1 MGDKVIGNAEG
12 HSEQFGVRLAAL
24 RLLSGLSLED
34 VAASSGLTKSY
45 LSKLER
51 GLSQPSIA
59 TVLKLAK
66 TFGISSGKLLGDVP
80 EPDEISVVR
89 KHERLP
95 FSRSEGREGYAYE
108 AIAPQHADKSMTPFI
123 MRPPT
128 TTDEGMELVTHAG
141 EEFIFVISGE
151 MEVVFPNRKHT
162 LGAGDSVYFAASIP
176 HRARSVG
183 KVPAEALVVVSVPVA
198 GRLAREQN
206 GRRTARQTSR
216 VRKPAGS
223 T

>member
-1 MGDKVIGNAEG
+1 MENAEG
-12 HSEQFGVRLAAL
+12 QSEQFGSRLAAL

-66 TFGISSGKLLGDVP
+66 TFGISSGRLLGEVP
-80 EPDEISVVR
+80 EPDAVSVVR
-89 KHERLP
+89 KNERLP

-108 AIAPQHADKSMTPFI
+108 AVAPGHADKSMTPFI
-123 MRPPT
+123 MRPPLMT
-128 TTDEGMELVTHAG
+128 VENLDLVTHAG

-151 MEVVFPNRKHT
+151 MEIVFADRKHK
-162 LGAGDSVYFAASIP
+162 LAAGDSVYFAASLP
-176 HRARSVG
+176 HRARSLG
-183 KVPAEALVVVSVPVA
+183 KVRAEALVVVSIPAA
-198 GRLAREQN
+198 GRLVREPA
-206 GRRTARQTSR
+206 GRRGSRQKSR
-216 VRKPAGS
+216 LRNPAG
-223 T
+223 TP

>member
-1 MGDKVIGNAEG
+1 MGDRVMGNAEG
-12 HSEQFGVRLAAL
+12 HSEQFGGRLAAL

-66 TFGISSGKLLGDVP
+66 TFGISSGKLLGEVP

-95 FSRSEGREGYAYE
+95 FSRAEGREGYAYE
-108 AIAPQHADKSMTPFI
+108 AVAPRHADKSMTPFI
-123 MRPPT
+123 MRPPLT
-128 TTDEGMELVTHAG
+128 TAESMDLVTHAG

-151 MEVVFPNRKHT
+151 MEVVFADRKHT
-162 LGAGDSVYFAASIP
+162 LAAGDSVYFAASIP
-176 HRARSVG
+176 HRARSLG
-183 KVPAEALVVVSVPVA
+183 KVPAEALVVVSIPAA
-198 GRLAREQN
+198 GRLAREQI
-206 GRRTARQTSR
+206 GRRTSRQRPR
-216 VRKPAGS
+216 VHKPAG
-223 T
+223 TT

>member
-1 MGDKVIGNAEG
+1 MGNVEG
-12 HSEQFGVRLAAL
+12 HAEQFGSRLAAL

-66 TFGISSGKLLGDVP
+66 TFGISSGKLLGEVP
-80 EPDEISVVR
+80 EADEVSVVR

-108 AIAPQHADKSMTPFI
+108 AVAPGHADKSMTPFI
-123 MRPPT
+123 MRPPLMT
-128 TTDEGMELVTHAG
+128 AENLDLVTHAG

-151 MEVVFPNRKHT
+151 MEIVFADRKHR
-162 LGAGDSVYFAASIP
+162 LSAGDSVYFAASLP
-176 HRARSVG
+176 HRARSLG
-183 KVPAEALVVVSVPVA
+183 KVPAEALVVVSIRAA
-198 GRLAREQN
+198 GKLP
-206 GRRTARQTSR
+206 
-216 VRKPAGS
+216 RKPAGRRTS
-223 T
+223 RQKARLPHSAGS

>member
-1 MGDKVIGNAEG
+1 MGHAEG
-12 HSEQFGVRLAAL
+12 QSEQFGSRLAAL

-66 TFGISSGKLLGDVP
+66 TFGISSGKLLGEVP

-95 FSRSEGREGYAYE
+95 FSRAEGREGYAYE
-108 AIAPQHADKSMTPFI
+108 AVAPGHGDKSMTPFI
-123 MRPPT
+123 MRPPLMT
-128 TTDEGMELVTHAG
+128 AENLDLVTHAG

-151 MEVVFPNRKHT
+151 MEIVFADRKHK
-162 LGAGDSVYFAASIP
+162 LAAGDSVYFAASLP
-176 HRARSVG
+176 HRARSLG
-183 KVPAEALVVVSVPVA
+183 KVPAEALVVVSIRGA
-198 GRLAREQN
+198 GKLP
-206 GRRTARQTSR
+206 
-216 VRKPAGS
+216 RKPAGRRTS
-223 T
+223 RQTARVRHPAGTS